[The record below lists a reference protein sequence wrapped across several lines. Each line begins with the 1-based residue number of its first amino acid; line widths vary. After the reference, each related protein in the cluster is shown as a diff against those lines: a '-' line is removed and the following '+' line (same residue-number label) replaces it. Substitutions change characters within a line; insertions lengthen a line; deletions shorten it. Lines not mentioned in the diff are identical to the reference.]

1 MEQEETPEKFVQQLT
16 FRHKLFGGC
25 DEEEVLLQI
34 RKLCDIY
41 EKQMNILNDRLIQ
54 EEAHSS
60 ELEQQKHELE
70 EQMQVVIQKKEDAL
84 QEAGFLRIQVE
95 EARRSEA
102 AYADKIVKLEQ
113 LMESIEVTKRD
124 ILQKVKGDAIQEAER
139 LQKENRELSEHKD
152 ALTDELKNS
161 VCAVDTELAQT
172 QAALESLRQRVRKLS
187 EPYAVERK

>member
-41 EKQMNILNDRLIQ
+41 EKQMKIRNDRLIQ

-84 QEAGFLRIQVE
+84 QEAGFLRSQAE
-95 EARRSEA
+95 EAHRSEA
-102 AYADKIVKLEQ
+102 AYADKIVKLGH

-124 ILQKVKGDAIQEAER
+124 ILQKVKGDAIKEAER
-139 LQKENRELSEHKD
+139 LQKENRELSDQKD
-152 ALTDELKNS
+152 ALTEELKNS
-161 VCAVDTELAQT
+161 MRTVDTELAQT
-172 QAALESLRQRVRKLS
+172 QEALENLRQRVRKLS
-187 EPYAVERK
+187 EPYAVESR

>member
-152 ALTDELKNS
+152 ALIDELKNS